1 MIQLILV
8 VFVVMLIYSFMR
20 SKKEMERQQAQRDEI
35 NAKKNT
41 AIDRLGLNEKASA
54 KDKEDRVFILAE
66 NNEVYVFN
74 PKDDSID
81 KIEGIKKISSK
92 RRYATAKAGWATCT
106 QLQDAVLKIELE
118 DGEYLSE
125 FDVYEV
131 RAVEKFEELV
141 LEELGLI

>member
-8 VFVVMLIYSFMR
+8 VFVVVLIYSFMR

-66 NNEVYVFN
+66 NNEVYVFH

-92 RRYATAKAGWATCT
+92 RRYATAKAG
-106 QLQDAVLKIELE
+106 
-118 DGEYLSE
+118 
-125 FDVYEV
+125 
-131 RAVEKFEELV
+131 
-141 LEELGLI
+141 